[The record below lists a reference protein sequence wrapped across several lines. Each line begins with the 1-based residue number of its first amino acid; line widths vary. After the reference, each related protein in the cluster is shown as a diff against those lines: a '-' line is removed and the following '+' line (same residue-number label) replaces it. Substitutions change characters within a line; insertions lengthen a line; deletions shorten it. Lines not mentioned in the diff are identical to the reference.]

1 MHTMSSQITVSTD
14 TLRKLHRIH
23 QQLRDLKER
32 LGRGPRVVQARQAN
46 VSRLQKDLEDLK
58 AKAKALR
65 VASDAKQLQ
74 LQTGETAVK
83 RRRQQLL
90 EAKTNVEFQA
100 LKDQIAADEMANS
113 VLADEA
119 LELMDKLDE
128 VNKEVAVDEVAL
140 AKAREEA
147 AKSHQEYEDQA
158 PNVQTDLKRLEAEL
172 KQTEAKLPGDF
183 LELYR
188 RLVRGKGGDALAPIH
203 GEFCGGC
210 NQHVPLNMCA
220 GLILSK
226 PICCKSCGR
235 LLYLPEDL
243 PPVRPPT
250 E

>member
-1 MHTMSSQITVSTD
+1 MSSQITVSTN

-23 QQLRDLKER
+23 QQLRDLRER
-32 LGRGPRVVQARQAN
+32 LGRGPRVVQAHQAN
-46 VSRLQKDLEDLK
+46 VSRLEKELEDLK

-65 VASDAKQLQ
+65 VACDAKQLQ
-74 LQTGETAVK
+74 LQTGEAAVK

-90 EAKTNVEFQA
+90 EAKSNAEFQA

-119 LELMDKLDE
+119 LELMEKLDGLKE
-128 VNKEVAVDEVAL
+128 EVAAAEFAL

-147 AKSHQEYEDQA
+147 AKSRQEYEGQA
-158 PNVQTDLKRLEAEL
+158 PNIQKDLKRLEAEL
-172 KQTEAKLPGDF
+172 KQTEAELSGDF

-188 RLVRGKGGDALAPIH
+188 RLVRAKGGDALAPIH

-235 LLYLPEDL
+235 LLYLPEDH
-243 PPVRPPT
+243 PPVRPST